1 METNLAGDWVLL
13 PGCWWVAVVTMSRLF
28 FLFLPPQQS
37 LLRQQERVEER
48 VHEIEEQLCKLDS
61 DKCVVEVG
69 VHLLA
74 PAERRPPRGV
84 RPRDP
89 LSA

>member
-1 METNLAGDWVLL
+1 MLAGSRSNAVPALL
-13 PGCWWVAVVTMSRLF
+13 NLPF
-28 FLFLPPQQS
+28 FLFLLFQQS

-69 VHLLA
+69 RHVL
-74 PAERRPPRGV
+74 PRG
-84 RPRDP
+84 P
-89 LSA
+89 